1 MDIWTTRYIK
11 FLAQVST
18 PQPQKSIRFIV
29 QIRSKTIW
37 FKGAIRERGGQHVST
52 FGSHNQTSYEKRK
65 LIILWEIHGHD
76 ATGRTKHHVF
86 CTSTCNRSN
95 VYINGAAIK
104 LVCYTSG
111 HIHPE
116 QKSDMIL
123 AIHSDASCLYE
134 PKALSQ
140 ACANFLSTNKGIS

>member
-1 MDIWTTRYIK
+1 MNYTLHK
-11 FLAQVST
+11 MPCSSFNT
-18 PQPQKSIRFIV
+18 PAPKIHKIHCSNQIQNNLVQRCNLRKRRTARPHFRQPQS
-29 QIRSKTIW
+29 
-37 FKGAIRERGGQHVST
+37 
-52 FGSHNQTSYEKRK
+52 NSYEKRK
-65 LIILWEIHGHD
+65 LLILWEIHEHD